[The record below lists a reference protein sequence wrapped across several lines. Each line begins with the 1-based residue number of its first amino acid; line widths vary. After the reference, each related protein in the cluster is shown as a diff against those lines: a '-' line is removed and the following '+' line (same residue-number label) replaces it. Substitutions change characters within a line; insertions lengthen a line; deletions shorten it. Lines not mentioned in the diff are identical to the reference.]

1 MKNQINNNYDSFFGE
16 VVFTYSRQQAI
27 ADGVLIDVT
36 ETAKEA
42 GFQYATAV
50 TFNAWNKC
58 VAWNNDNEKAYQD
71 ESGRLWDILYMASL
85 TAVHSSGNTILFD
98 VYSIPSGQTEAVLTT
113 LKLVA
118 GPGDSAEPVLTIML
132 PEED

>member
-1 MKNQINNNYDSFFGE
+1 MKNQINNEYDSFFGE

-27 ADGVLIDVT
+27 ADGILIDVT
-36 ETAKEA
+36 KMAKEA
-42 GFQYATAV
+42 GFQFHTAI
-50 TFNAWNKC
+50 TFNAWDKC
-58 VAWNNDNEKAYQD
+58 INWENDVEKMHQD
-71 ESGRLWDILYMASL
+71 EDGRLWDILYMASL